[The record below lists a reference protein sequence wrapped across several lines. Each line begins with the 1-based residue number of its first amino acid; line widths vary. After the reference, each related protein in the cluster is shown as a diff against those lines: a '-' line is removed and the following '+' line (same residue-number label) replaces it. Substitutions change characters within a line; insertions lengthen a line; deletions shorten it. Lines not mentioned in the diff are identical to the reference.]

1 MRLAKIN
8 KYRNA
13 IATAASRE
21 LWYSELALDTSTAV
35 GTTGIAV
42 DSKHLYVKSAN
53 GTSLQ
58 ALNISNPGKTGFQ
71 APCLLNASSN
81 IIDWNTALYD
91 ECLVVAGDSQ
101 GVVTVWKDHSE
112 SIRLQAHPASCR
124 SAQFLPTVPGLLV
137 SAADKEVKIWN
148 ADAVSKRAIWEA
160 TSASTINS
168 VAIKGDGQLLAA
180 STNDGTFAIYD
191 PRQGSASH
199 GVATGSSTTFHTP
212 GRPTHALWL
221 GEKPFLITT
230 GMTKMRERSAALWD
244 QRNPLRP
251 LASLTLQQST
261 KPLIPLLDEDTSLV
275 YLAEKG
281 DCTIRWADADPS
293 SSAPLTELGSVVLGQ
308 QISGCALLPKHQ
320 LDVMSGEIARLYAVV
335 GSCGT
340 GVGGAV
346 VPISHVAPRRTYL
359 DFHSDLFPDTRA
371 PVPAQTCDQWMAHEA
386 VCVPRIS
393 LDPSKMMDSL
403 RELQK
408 ACSATG
414 SQDSIVGDSAKK
426 EGSLDKTNFLMSKQQ
441 QPGQS
446 QIADG
451 SASRTSCTDSEPEQ
465 DAESANSSGL
475 ASTQPNV
482 RLNKSVSEPRQKVVA
497 SQKPPQTPSKRV
509 WKLDQEPRGKFRYL
523 EGVIYKPSEHFAN
536 IHDVDQRFSQENDP
550 IKASPEFIA
559 FACAGTG
566 GKVAVLRRDS
576 PGRVPENPAMIVHGA
591 GIVAME
597 FDPFDSAVI
606 ATAGIDNKLQLW
618 RIPDAPLN
626 DESFFELEE
635 YIHVTAD
642 RIHQIRFHPWVQGIV
657 SILVSDG
664 GAQAIYVYNGLMM
677 LFAIGK
683 TEEGIHSF
691 AWSPDGERIALT
703 TKKSKQV
710 RVYDAHTQEL
720 LGTGEGM
727 ESVRPSRLVWVD
739 NSYVCLSGFGSG
751 SKRQIA
757 IYSVDSLAK
766 PIAKKTIDVGPGL
779 LVPFADPDTNIIFL
793 DDRGSR
799 LTHAFEIV
807 GSDLIELPKL
817 VAVQPSLGMAVLPKR
832 YANIAKCELLRAYR
846 LNANS
851 IESIGFR
858 VPRKRPDYFQDDIY
872 PCTLDWG
879 TPAIDAA
886 LWIDGVAATPNRIDL
901 CPQGM
906 KPLSQAPSEPIP
918 TRTPNM
924 QSEVKEDNTKDT
936 IKAML
941 GRVDISDNDD
951 GDNSDTRN
959 DGSDS
964 DWGSE

>member
-1 MRLAKIN
+1 
-8 KYRNA
+8 
-13 IATAASRE
+13 
-21 LWYSELALDTSTAV
+21 
-35 GTTGIAV
+35 
-42 DSKHLYVKSAN
+42 
-53 GTSLQ
+53 
-58 ALNISNPGKTGFQ
+58 
-71 APCLLNASSN
+71 
-81 IIDWNTALYD
+81 
-91 ECLVVAGDSQ
+91 
-101 GVVTVWKDHSE
+101 
-112 SIRLQAHPASCR
+112 
-124 SAQFLPTVPGLLV
+124 
-137 SAADKEVKIWN
+137 ADKEVKIWN

-308 QISGCALLPKHQ
+308 QIGGCALLPKHQ

-451 SASRTSCTDSEPEQ
+451 SASQ
-465 DAESANSSGL
+465 
-475 ASTQPNV
+475 
-482 RLNKSVSEPRQKVVA
+482 
-497 SQKPPQTPSKRV
+497 
-509 WKLDQEPRGKFRYL
+509 
-523 EGVIYKPSEHFAN
+523 
-536 IHDVDQRFSQENDP
+536 NDP